1 MTYDLLYTFKN
12 YFKDNK
18 VVLDTYK
25 MQDGIYFL
33 VKKDDTIEK
42 LIVEKGEPD
51 NSELYE
57 YLKEKDFYSK
67 CLNSNKALDT
77 KYEEKIDNVK
87 YNTMKKIFSN
97 NIYTLFFKN
106 ESCTDFTNDLK
117 SEAIPTNIF
126 EKGIIKYYESLKN
139 LGKSKEEI
147 GIINDGYTDEEIE
160 IYKEKMIYIFKT
172 IGKKLTDEEKLKKA
186 TWIKVFIDNSNE
198 EYERVSNFYIRTKL
212 FNTNKNNIKQHGDIF
227 GANNYNFGCNSKKPY
242 LELKTT
248 PFKVGSLVSIRDIDV
263 MNKIYLWLYNNGI
276 NESVL
281 KLPVDWE
288 FKGIPQSEQNIS
300 NKDLFILKVNGNNGV
315 AKIEDFDYKSSF
327 NTEIRLFTCKDYMR
341 HKENDFTTSNI
352 YGLEWYTNNTWIS
365 NTSKDNKR
373 NYIRESYYDFE
384 KKKISKSLIANW
396 KKELLQK
403 YSQAFFYLFQREE
416 RNIFLQNLDNIASE
430 VVERTLVDDLNL
442 GIKFT
447 NNSKRAMNLWIAFKD
462 YFNEKGES
470 EEMKLNNIQEKCKNI
485 VLEGNNIE
493 TDEEYYFLMG
503 QVAYYLLSRSKAS
516 KLTQDVT
523 EPFIKAANIT
533 VLKKELRD
541 LYEKYNYD
549 IYLKD
554 KRFNN
559 VFSQILVQDPE
570 SEVRKNKN
578 IILAGML
585 SNNLFY
591 NGGIKDDE

>member
-25 MQDGIYFL
+25 MEDGIYFL
-33 VKKDDTIEK
+33 AKEDDIIGK
-42 LIVEKGEPD
+42 LVVEKGEPD

-57 YLKEKDFYSK
+57 YLKEKEFFSK
-67 CLNSNKALDT
+67 CFISNKVL
-77 KYEEKIDNVK
+77 
-87 YNTMKKIFSN
+87 NTECKGTNYKTTKKIYSN

-106 ESCTDFTNDLK
+106 DNCAGFTNILGDK
-117 SEAIPTNIF
+117 TMPNDIF
-126 EKGIIKYYESLKN
+126 EEIIKKYYEALKN
-139 LGKSKEEI
+139 LGNNKKEKKLIQER
-147 GIINDGYTDEEIE
+147 YSDEEINV
-160 IYKEKMIYIFKT
+160 YREKMI
-172 IGKKLTDEEKLKKA
+172 KLFRQ
-186 TWIKVFIDNSNE
+186 ISKVFTEEDKAKKSTWVKIFIDKSNN
-198 EYERVSNFYIRTKL
+198 EYERVGNIYNITRL
-212 FNTNKNNIKQHGDIF
+212 FNNNDYNVKYDDEIF

-248 PFKVGSLVSIRDIDV
+248 PFKVGSLVSIRNIDV

-327 NTEIRLFTCKDYMR
+327 NTEIRPFTCKDYMR

-447 NNSKRAMNLWIAFKD
+447 NNSKRAMNLWIAFKN

-559 VFSQILVQDPE
+559 VFSQILVQEPE

>member
-212 FNTNKNNIKQHGDIF
+212 FNTNKNNIKQNGDIF
-227 GANNYNFGCNSKKPY
+227 GANNYNFRCNSKKPY

-384 KKKISKSLIANW
+384 KKKISKSLITNW

-485 VLEGNNIE
+485 VLEGNTIE

-559 VFSQILVQDPE
+559 VFSQILVQEPE

>member
-57 YLKEKDFYSK
+57 DLKEKDFYSK

-327 NTEIRLFTCKDYMR
+327 NTEIRPFTCKDYMR

-585 SNNLFY
+585 SSNLFY

>member
-25 MQDGIYFL
+25 MEDGIYFL
-33 VKKDDTIEK
+33 AKEDDIIGK
-42 LIVEKGEPD
+42 LVVEKGEPD

-57 YLKEKDFYSK
+57 YLKEKEFFSK
-67 CLNSNKALDT
+67 CFISNKVL
-77 KYEEKIDNVK
+77 
-87 YNTMKKIFSN
+87 NTECKGTNYKTTKKIYSN

-106 ESCTDFTNDLK
+106 DNCAGFTNILGDK
-117 SEAIPTNIF
+117 TMPNDIF
-126 EKGIIKYYESLKN
+126 EEIIKKYYEALKN
-139 LGKSKEEI
+139 LGNNKKEKKLIQER
-147 GIINDGYTDEEIE
+147 YSDEEINV
-160 IYKEKMIYIFKT
+160 YREKMI
-172 IGKKLTDEEKLKKA
+172 KLFRQ
-186 TWIKVFIDNSNE
+186 ISKVFTEEDKAKKSTWVKIFIDKSNN
-198 EYERVSNFYIRTKL
+198 EYERVGNIYNITRL
-212 FNTNKNNIKQHGDIF
+212 FNNNDYNVKYDDEIF

-248 PFKVGSLVSIRDIDV
+248 PFKVGSLVSIRNIDV

-327 NTEIRLFTCKDYMR
+327 NTEIRPFTCKDYMR

-559 VFSQILVQDPE
+559 VFSQILVQEPE
-570 SEVRKNKN
+570 SVVRKNKN

>member
-33 VKKDDTIEK
+33 AKEDDTIEK
-42 LIVEKGEPD
+42 LVVEKGEPD

-57 YLKEKDFYSK
+57 YLKEKEFFSK
-67 CLNSNKALDT
+67 CFISNKVL
-77 KYEEKIDNVK
+77 
-87 YNTMKKIFSN
+87 NTECKVTNYKTTKKIYSN
-97 NIYTLFFKN
+97 NIYTLFFRN
-106 ESCTDFTNDLK
+106 DNCAGFTNNLEGKAMPNDL
-117 SEAIPTNIF
+117 F
-126 EKGIIKYYESLKN
+126 EEVIKKYYEALKN
-139 LGKSKEEI
+139 LGNNEKEKNLIQER
-147 GIINDGYTDEEIE
+147 YSDEEINV
-160 IYKEKMIYIFKT
+160 YKEKMI
-172 IGKKLTDEEKLKKA
+172 KLFRQ
-186 TWIKVFIDNSNE
+186 ISKVFTEEDKAKKSTRVKIFIDQSNN
-198 EYERVSNFYIRTKL
+198 EYERVGNIYNITRL
-212 FNTNKNNIKQHGDIF
+212 FNNNDYNVEYDDKIF
-227 GANNYNFGCNSKKPY
+227 GVNNYNFGCNSKKPY

-248 PFKVGSLVSIRDIDV
+248 PFKVGSLVSIGDIDV
-263 MNKIYLWLYNNGI
+263 MNKIYIWLYNNGI

-315 AKIEDFDYKSSF
+315 AKIEDFDYKSNF

-341 HKENDFTTSNI
+341 HKENDFTTSNV

-365 NTSKDNKR
+365 NTSKENKR
-373 NYIRESYYDFE
+373 NYIRESYYTSE
-384 KKKISKSLIANW
+384 KKKISKPLIANW

-416 RNIFLQNLDNIASE
+416 RNIFLQNLDKIASE

-447 NNSKRAMNLWIAFKD
+447 NNSKRAMNLWIAYKD

-470 EEMKLNNIQEKCKNI
+470 EEMKFNNIQEKCKNI

-554 KRFNN
+554 KKFNN
-559 VFSQILVQDPE
+559 VFSQILIQQPE

-585 SNNLFY
+585 SDNLFY

>member
-25 MQDGIYFL
+25 MENGVYFL
-33 VKKDDTIEK
+33 AKEDDTIEK
-42 LIVEKGEPD
+42 LVVEKGEPD

-57 YLKEKDFYSK
+57 YLKEKEFFSK
-67 CLNSNKALDT
+67 CFISNKVLNTECKVTNYKT
-77 KYEEKIDNVK
+77 K
-87 YNTMKKIFSN
+87 KKIYSN
-97 NIYTLFFKN
+97 NIYTLFFRN
-106 ESCTDFTNDLK
+106 DNCAGFTNNLEDKAMPNDL
-117 SEAIPTNIF
+117 F
-126 EKGIIKYYESLKN
+126 EEVIKKYYEALKN
-139 LGKSKEEI
+139 LGNNEKEKNLIQER
-147 GIINDGYTDEEIE
+147 YSDEEINV
-160 IYKEKMIYIFKT
+160 YKEKMI
-172 IGKKLTDEEKLKKA
+172 KLFRQ
-186 TWIKVFIDNSNE
+186 ISKVFTEEDKAKKSNWVKIFIDQSNN
-198 EYERVSNFYIRTKL
+198 EYERVGNIYNITRL
-212 FNTNKNNIKQHGDIF
+212 FNNNDYNVKYDDKIF
-227 GANNYNFGCNSKKPY
+227 GANNYNFGCNSHKPF
-242 LELKTT
+242 LELKST
-248 PFKVGSLVSIRDIDV
+248 PFKVGSRISIENITR

-315 AKIEDFDYKSSF
+315 AKIEDFDYKSNF
-327 NTEIRLFTCKDYMR
+327 NTKIRPFTCKDYMR

-396 KKELLQK
+396 KKDLLQK

-416 RNIFLQNLDNIASE
+416 KNLFLQNLDNIASE
-430 VVERTLVDDLNL
+430 VVERTLIDDLNL

-503 QVAYYLLSRSKAS
+503 QVAYYLLSKSKAS

-554 KRFNN
+554 KKFNN
-559 VFSQILVQDPE
+559 VFSQILIQEPE

-578 IILAGML
+578 FILAGML

>member
-25 MQDGIYFL
+25 MEDGIYFL
-33 VKKDDTIEK
+33 AKEDDIIGK
-42 LIVEKGEPD
+42 LVVEKGEPD

-57 YLKEKDFYSK
+57 YLKEKEFFSK
-67 CLNSNKALDT
+67 CFISNKVL
-77 KYEEKIDNVK
+77 
-87 YNTMKKIFSN
+87 NTECKGTNYKTTKKIYSN

-106 ESCTDFTNDLK
+106 DNCAGFTNILGDK
-117 SEAIPTNIF
+117 TMPNDIF
-126 EKGIIKYYESLKN
+126 EEIIKKYYEALKN
-139 LGKSKEEI
+139 LGNNKKEKKLIQER
-147 GIINDGYTDEEIE
+147 YSDEEINV
-160 IYKEKMIYIFKT
+160 YREKMI
-172 IGKKLTDEEKLKKA
+172 KLFRQ
-186 TWIKVFIDNSNE
+186 ISKVFTEEDKAKKSTWVKIFIDKSNN
-198 EYERVSNFYIRTKL
+198 EYERVGNIYNITRL
-212 FNTNKNNIKQHGDIF
+212 FNNNDYNVKYDDEIF

-248 PFKVGSLVSIRDIDV
+248 PFKVGSLVSIRNIDV

-327 NTEIRLFTCKDYMR
+327 NTEIRPFTCKDYMR

-559 VFSQILVQDPE
+559 VFSQILVQEPE

>member
-25 MQDGIYFL
+25 MENGVYFL

-42 LIVEKGEPD
+42 LVVEKGEPD

-57 YLKEKDFYSK
+57 YLKEKEFFSK
-67 CLNSNKALDT
+67 CFISNKVLNTECKVTNYKT
-77 KYEEKIDNVK
+77 K
-87 YNTMKKIFSN
+87 KKIYSN
-97 NIYTLFFKN
+97 NIYTLFFRN
-106 ESCTDFTNDLK
+106 DNCAGFTNNLEDKAMPNDL
-117 SEAIPTNIF
+117 F
-126 EKGIIKYYESLKN
+126 EEVIKKYYEALKN
-139 LGKSKEEI
+139 LGNNEKEKNLIQER
-147 GIINDGYTDEEIE
+147 YCDEEINV
-160 IYKEKMIYIFKT
+160 YKEKMI
-172 IGKKLTDEEKLKKA
+172 KLFRQ
-186 TWIKVFIDNSNE
+186 ISKVFTEEDKAKKSNWVKIFIDQSNN
-198 EYERVSNFYIRTKL
+198 EYERVGNIYNITRL
-212 FNTNKNNIKQHGDIF
+212 FNNNDYNVEYDNNIF

-315 AKIEDFDYKSSF
+315 AKIEDFDYKSSY
-327 NTEIRLFTCKDYMR
+327 NTEIRPFTCKDYMR
-341 HKENDFTTSNI
+341 HKENDFKTSNI

-403 YSQAFFYLFQREE
+403 YSQAFFYLFQRE
-416 RNIFLQNLDNIASE
+416 
-430 VVERTLVDDLNL
+430 
-442 GIKFT
+442 
-447 NNSKRAMNLWIAFKD
+447 
-462 YFNEKGES
+462 
-470 EEMKLNNIQEKCKNI
+470 
-485 VLEGNNIE
+485 
-493 TDEEYYFLMG
+493 
-503 QVAYYLLSRSKAS
+503 
-516 KLTQDVT
+516 
-523 EPFIKAANIT
+523 
-533 VLKKELRD
+533 
-541 LYEKYNYD
+541 
-549 IYLKD
+549 
-554 KRFNN
+554 
-559 VFSQILVQDPE
+559 
-570 SEVRKNKN
+570 
-578 IILAGML
+578 
-585 SNNLFY
+585 
-591 NGGIKDDE
+591 

>member
-57 YLKEKDFYSK
+57 DLKEKDFYSK

-327 NTEIRLFTCKDYMR
+327 NTEIRPFTCKDYMR

-559 VFSQILVQDPE
+559 VFSQILVQEPE

>member
-57 YLKEKDFYSK
+57 YLKEKEFFSK
-67 CLNSNKALDT
+67 CFISNKVLNTECKVTNYKT
-77 KYEEKIDNVK
+77 K
-87 YNTMKKIFSN
+87 KKIYSN
-97 NIYTLFFKN
+97 NIYTLFFRN
-106 ESCTDFTNDLK
+106 DNCAGFTNNLEDKAMPNDL
-117 SEAIPTNIF
+117 F
-126 EKGIIKYYESLKN
+126 EEVIKKYYEALKN
-139 LGKSKEEI
+139 LGNNEKEKNLIQER
-147 GIINDGYTDEEIE
+147 YSDEEINV
-160 IYKEKMIYIFKT
+160 YKEKMI
-172 IGKKLTDEEKLKKA
+172 KLFRQ
-186 TWIKVFIDNSNE
+186 ISKVFTEEDKAKKSNWVKIFIDQSNN
-198 EYERVSNFYIRTKL
+198 EYERVGNIYNRARL
-212 FNTNKNNIKQHGDIF
+212 FNNNDYNVEYDNNIF
-227 GANNYNFGCNSKKPY
+227 GANNYNFGCNSNKPF
-242 LELKTT
+242 LELRTT
-248 PFKVGSLVSIRDIDV
+248 PFKVGSRISIDDIEI
-263 MNKIYLWLYNNGI
+263 MSKIYIWLCNNSR

-281 KLPVDWE
+281 KLPVDWN
-288 FKGIPQSEQNIS
+288 FKGIPKNEQNIS
-300 NKDLFILKVNGNNGV
+300 NKDLFILKVNVNNKV

-327 NTEIRLFTCKDYMR
+327 NTEIRPFTCKDYMR

-559 VFSQILVQDPE
+559 VFSQILVQEPE

>member
-57 YLKEKDFYSK
+57 DLKEKDFYSK

-416 RNIFLQNLDNIASE
+416 KNIFLQNLDNIASE

-559 VFSQILVQDPE
+559 VFSQILIQEPE

>member
-57 YLKEKDFYSK
+57 DLKEKDFYSK

-147 GIINDGYTDEEIE
+147 GIINDGYTDEESE

-327 NTEIRLFTCKDYMR
+327 NTEIRPFTCKDYMR

>member
-57 YLKEKDFYSK
+57 YLKEKEFFSK
-67 CLNSNKALDT
+67 CFISNKVL
-77 KYEEKIDNVK
+77 
-87 YNTMKKIFSN
+87 NTECKGTNYKTTKKIYSN

-106 ESCTDFTNDLK
+106 DNCAGFTKILGDKTMPND
-117 SEAIPTNIF
+117 IF
-126 EKGIIKYYESLKN
+126 EEIIKKYYEALKN
-139 LGKSKEEI
+139 LGNNKKEKKLIQER
-147 GIINDGYTDEEIE
+147 YSDEEINV
-160 IYKEKMIYIFKT
+160 YREKMI
-172 IGKKLTDEEKLKKA
+172 KLFRQ
-186 TWIKVFIDNSNE
+186 ISKVFTEEDKAKKSTWVKIFIDQSNN
-198 EYERVSNFYIRTKL
+198 EYERVGNIYNITRL
-212 FNTNKNNIKQHGDIF
+212 FNNNDYNVEYDNNIF

-263 MNKIYLWLYNNGI
+263 MNKIYLWLYNNGR

-300 NKDLFILKVNGNNGV
+300 NKDLFILKVNGNNEV
-315 AKIEDFDYKSSF
+315 AKIEDFDYKSNF

-373 NYIRESYYDFE
+373 NYIRESYYTSE
-384 KKKISKSLIANW
+384 KKKISKPLIANW

-442 GIKFT
+442 GIRFT

-493 TDEEYYFLMG
+493 TDEDYYFLMG

-559 VFSQILVQDPE
+559 VFSQILVQEPE

>member
-1 MTYDLLYTFKN
+1 M
-12 YFKDNK
+12 
-18 VVLDTYK
+18 
-25 MQDGIYFL
+25 
-33 VKKDDTIEK
+33 
-42 LIVEKGEPD
+42 
-51 NSELYE
+51 
-57 YLKEKDFYSK
+57 
-67 CLNSNKALDT
+67 
-77 KYEEKIDNVK
+77 
-87 YNTMKKIFSN
+87 
-97 NIYTLFFKN
+97 
-106 ESCTDFTNDLK
+106 
-117 SEAIPTNIF
+117 
-126 EKGIIKYYESLKN
+126 
-139 LGKSKEEI
+139 
-147 GIINDGYTDEEIE
+147 
-160 IYKEKMIYIFKT
+160 
-172 IGKKLTDEEKLKKA
+172 
-186 TWIKVFIDNSNE
+186 
-198 EYERVSNFYIRTKL
+198 
-212 FNTNKNNIKQHGDIF
+212 
-227 GANNYNFGCNSKKPY
+227 
-242 LELKTT
+242 
-248 PFKVGSLVSIRDIDV
+248 SIRDIDV

-384 KKKISKSLIANW
+384 KKKISKSLITNW

-485 VLEGNNIE
+485 VLEGNTIE

-559 VFSQILVQDPE
+559 VFSQILVQEPE

>member
-42 LIVEKGEPD
+42 LIVEKGESD

-77 KYEEKIDNVK
+77 KYEEKIGNVK

-126 EKGIIKYYESLKN
+126 VKGIIKYYESLKN

-147 GIINDGYTDEEIE
+147 GLINDGYTDEEIE
-160 IYKEKMIYIFKT
+160 IYKEKMIYIFKI
-172 IGKKLTDEEKLKKA
+172 IGNKLTDEEKLKKA
-186 TWIKVFIDNSNE
+186 TWIKVFIDSSNE

-212 FNTNKNNIKQHGDIF
+212 FNTNKNNIKQNEDVF
-227 GANNYNFGCNSKKPY
+227 GVNNYNFGCNSKKPY

-276 NESVL
+276 NKSVL

-288 FKGIPQSEQNIS
+288 FKGVPQSEQNIS

-416 RNIFLQNLDNIASE
+416 KNNFLQNLDNIASE

-470 EEMKLNNIQEKCKNI
+470 EEMKFNNIQENCKNI

-516 KLTQDVT
+516 KLTQDAT

-533 VLKKELRD
+533 VLKKEIRD

-554 KRFNN
+554 KKFNN
-559 VFSQILVQDPE
+559 VFSQILIQEPE

>member
-25 MQDGIYFL
+25 MENGVYFL
-33 VKKDDTIEK
+33 AKEDDTIEK
-42 LIVEKGEPD
+42 LVVEKGEPD

-57 YLKEKDFYSK
+57 YLKEKEFFSK
-67 CLNSNKALDT
+67 CFISNKVLNTECKVTNYKT
-77 KYEEKIDNVK
+77 K
-87 YNTMKKIFSN
+87 KKIYSN
-97 NIYTLFFKN
+97 NIYTLFFRN
-106 ESCTDFTNDLK
+106 DNCAGFTNNLEDKAMPNDL
-117 SEAIPTNIF
+117 F
-126 EKGIIKYYESLKN
+126 EEVIKKYYEALKN
-139 LGKSKEEI
+139 LGNNEKEKNLIQER
-147 GIINDGYTDEEIE
+147 YSDEEINV
-160 IYKEKMIYIFKT
+160 YKEKMI
-172 IGKKLTDEEKLKKA
+172 KLFRQ
-186 TWIKVFIDNSNE
+186 ISKVFTEEDKAKKSNWVKIFIDQSNN
-198 EYERVSNFYIRTKL
+198 EYERVGNIYNRARL
-212 FNTNKNNIKQHGDIF
+212 FNNNDYNVEYDNNIF
-227 GANNYNFGCNSKKPY
+227 GANNYNFGCNSNKPF
-242 LELKTT
+242 LELRTT
-248 PFKVGSLVSIRDIDV
+248 PFKVGSRISIDDIEI
-263 MNKIYLWLYNNGI
+263 MSKIYIWLCNNSR

-281 KLPVDWE
+281 KLPVDWN
-288 FKGIPQSEQNIS
+288 FKGIPKNEQNIS
-300 NKDLFILKVNGNNGV
+300 NKDLFILKVNVNNKV
-315 AKIEDFDYKSSF
+315 AKIEDFDYKSKF
-327 NTEIRLFTCKDYMR
+327 NTEIRPFTCRDYMR
-341 HKENDFTTSNI
+341 HKDNDYVISNI
-352 YGLEWYTNNTWIS
+352 NELEEYTNKTWYL
-365 NTSKDNKR
+365 NNQPK
-373 NYIRESYYDFE
+373 
-384 KKKISKSLIANW
+384 ANW
-396 KKELLQK
+396 KQELMQK
-403 YSQAFFYLFQREE
+403 YSQTFFYLFQREE
-416 RNIFLQNLDNIASE
+416 RNVFLQNLDNIASE
-430 VVERTLVDDLNL
+430 IVKKTLVVDLNF
-442 GIKFT
+442 GNT
-447 NNSKRAMNLWIAFKD
+447 NNSKKAMNLWIAFKD

-559 VFSQILVQDPE
+559 VFSQILVQEPE

>member
-57 YLKEKDFYSK
+57 DLKEKDFYSK

-327 NTEIRLFTCKDYMR
+327 NTEIRPFTCKDYMR

-554 KRFNN
+554 LIMYFHKF
-559 VFSQILVQDPE
+559 
-570 SEVRKNKN
+570 
-578 IILAGML
+578 
-585 SNNLFY
+585 
-591 NGGIKDDE
+591 

>member
-147 GIINDGYTDEEIE
+147 GLINDGYTDEEIE
-160 IYKEKMIYIFKT
+160 IYKEKMIYIFRI
-172 IGKKLTDEEKLKKA
+172 IGNKLTDEEKLKKA
-186 TWIKVFIDNSNE
+186 TWIKVFIDSSNE

-212 FNTNKNNIKQHGDIF
+212 FNTNKNNTKQNGDVV
-227 GANNYNFGCNSKKPY
+227 GVNNYNFGCNSKKPY

-327 NTEIRLFTCKDYMR
+327 NTEIRPFTCKDYMR

-442 GIKFT
+442 GIRFT

-559 VFSQILVQDPE
+559 VFSQILVQEPE

>member
-57 YLKEKDFYSK
+57 YLKEKEFFSK
-67 CLNSNKALDT
+67 CFISNKVL
-77 KYEEKIDNVK
+77 
-87 YNTMKKIFSN
+87 NTECKGINYKTTKKIYSN
-97 NIYTLFFKN
+97 NIYTLFFRN
-106 ESCTDFTNDLK
+106 DNCAGFTNILGDQTM
-117 SEAIPTNIF
+117 PNDIF
-126 EKGIIKYYESLKN
+126 EEVIKKYYEALRN
-139 LGKSKEEI
+139 LGNNKEENKLI
-147 GIINDGYTDEEIE
+147 QERYSDEEINV
-160 IYKEKMIYIFKT
+160 YKEKMI
-172 IGKKLTDEEKLKKA
+172 KLFQQ
-186 TWIKVFIDNSNE
+186 ISKVFTEEDKAKKSTWVKIFIDKSNN
-198 EYERVSNFYIRTKL
+198 EYERVGNIYNITRL
-212 FNTNKNNIKQHGDIF
+212 FNNNDYNVKYDDEIF

-327 NTEIRLFTCKDYMR
+327 NTEIRPFTCKDYMR

-559 VFSQILVQDPE
+559 VFSQILVQEPE
-570 SEVRKNKN
+570 SVVRKNKN

>member
-327 NTEIRLFTCKDYMR
+327 NTEIRPFTCKDYMR

-559 VFSQILVQDPE
+559 VFSQILVQEPE

>member
-57 YLKEKDFYSK
+57 DLKEKDFYSK

-327 NTEIRLFTCKDYMR
+327 NTEIRPFTCKDYMR

-470 EEMKLNNIQEKCKNI
+470 EEMKLNNIQEKCKTI

>member
-139 LGKSKEEI
+139 LGKSKEVI

-212 FNTNKNNIKQHGDIF
+212 FNTNKNNIKQNGDIF

-327 NTEIRLFTCKDYMR
+327 NTEIRPFTCKDYMR

-384 KKKISKSLIANW
+384 KKKILKSLIANW

-559 VFSQILVQDPE
+559 VFSQILVQEPE

>member
-12 YFKDNK
+12 YSKDNK

-57 YLKEKDFYSK
+57 DLKEKDFYSK

-327 NTEIRLFTCKDYMR
+327 NTEIRPFTCKDYMR

>member
-25 MQDGIYFL
+25 MEDGIYFL

-57 YLKEKDFYSK
+57 YLKEKEFFSK
-67 CLNSNKALDT
+67 CFISNKVLNTECKGTNYKTT
-77 KYEEKIDNVK
+77 KKMY
-87 YNTMKKIFSN
+87 SN
-97 NIYTLFFKN
+97 NIYTLFFRN
-106 ESCTDFTNDLK
+106 DNCAGFTNILGDK
-117 SEAIPTNIF
+117 TMPNDIF
-126 EKGIIKYYESLKN
+126 EEIIKKYYEALKN
-139 LGKSKEEI
+139 LGNNKKEKKLIQER
-147 GIINDGYTDEEIE
+147 YSDEEINV
-160 IYKEKMIYIFKT
+160 YREKMI
-172 IGKKLTDEEKLKKA
+172 KLFRQ
-186 TWIKVFIDNSNE
+186 ISKVFTEEDKAKKSTWVKIFIDQSNN
-198 EYERVSNFYIRTKL
+198 EYERVGNIYNITRL
-212 FNTNKNNIKQHGDIF
+212 FNNNDYNVEYDNNIF

-248 PFKVGSLVSIRDIDV
+248 PFKVGSLVSIGDIDV

-315 AKIEDFDYKSSF
+315 AKIEDFDYKSSY
-327 NTEIRLFTCKDYMR
+327 NTEIRPFTCKDYMR
-341 HKENDFTTSNI
+341 HKENDFKTSNI

-485 VLEGNNIE
+485 VLEENNIE

-559 VFSQILVQDPE
+559 VFSQILVQEPE